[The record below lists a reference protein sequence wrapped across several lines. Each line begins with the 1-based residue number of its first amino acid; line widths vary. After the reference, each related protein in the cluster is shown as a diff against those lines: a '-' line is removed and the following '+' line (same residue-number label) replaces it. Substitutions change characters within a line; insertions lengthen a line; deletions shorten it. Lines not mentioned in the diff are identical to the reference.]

1 MSGGRDTI
9 RRCKAL
15 VRRAVTCRS
24 RVARPNACSSCYK
37 LGRAH
42 RRWLQAFHG
51 LLRSRCNDLFQ
62 TGYKQVFADPPL
74 LVTGEE
80 ETGDHSKMPTTTS
93 PSGAKARP
101 KAARKPAAAKA
112 STARRS
118 TPRASAQPRATR
130 TTRQTPAAPAAFGD
144 YAERAVLIPVGAALI
159 ARDRVVS
166 TVSDT
171 ISSYS
176 STTKAQAQLKRFERR
191 GVTARNRLERE
202 VRKARVR
209 FERDLRQRRRRIES
223 TVSDLEGRRDALAKS
238 GSDFA
243 NRVPDL
249 VPDIANRVP
258 DLATR
263 VPELANR
270 VQERVLSLV

>member
-1 MSGGRDTI
+1 
-9 RRCKAL
+9 
-15 VRRAVTCRS
+15 
-24 RVARPNACSSCYK
+24 
-37 LGRAH
+37 
-42 RRWLQAFHG
+42 
-51 LLRSRCNDLFQ
+51 
-62 TGYKQVFADPPL
+62 
-74 LVTGEE
+74 
-80 ETGDHSKMPTTTS
+80 MPTTTS

-101 KAARKPAAAKA
+101 KAARKPATAKA

-130 TTRQTPAAPAAFGD
+130 TTRQTPATPAAFSD

-209 FERDLRQRRRRIES
+209 VERDLRRIES
-223 TVSDLEGRRDALAKS
+223 TVNDLETRRDALAKS